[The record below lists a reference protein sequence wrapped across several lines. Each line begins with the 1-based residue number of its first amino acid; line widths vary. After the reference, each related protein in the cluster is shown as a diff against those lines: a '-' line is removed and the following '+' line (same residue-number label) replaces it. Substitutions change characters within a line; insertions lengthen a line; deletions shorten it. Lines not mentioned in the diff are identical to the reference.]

1 MNYYLAEIKI
11 NDAKGIIIE
20 NNLNFDSSV
29 DYTIGLFK
37 DKTLIGTGSLLKNVI
52 KLVAIKKNYQGENLL
67 AIIVTNLIKELTKRK
82 IVKYFVF
89 TDLGSAPYFQSLSFS
104 LIAKTNKVAFF
115 ENSLFPI
122 QETLKEISENL
133 SLKVGSTA
141 AVVVNCNP
149 LTNGHLYL
157 IEKASRENA
166 NLLVFVV
173 EENKSLFAFEERF
186 SLVKEATKHLSNVH
200 VLPSTKYLISSLTFP
215 TYFLK
220 DLTSHAKAQME
231 LDTVIFNNYFIP
243 IFKIDKR
250 YVGSEEVDPFTSS
263 YNEILKKYLKE
274 KLIIVERLKV
284 NNQVVSASLVRKF
297 YQEKNF
303 EKLKPLVPTATYN
316 FLKRKATINK

>member
-11 NDAKGIIIE
+11 NDAKSIIIE

-52 KLVAIKKNYQGENLL
+52 KLVAIKKDYQGENLL

-89 TDLGSAPYFQSLSFS
+89 TDLESAPYFQSLGFS
-104 LIAKTNKVAFF
+104 LIAKTNEVAFF

-133 SLKVGSTA
+133 SLKAGSTA

-157 IEKASRENA
+157 IEKASKENA

-186 SLVKEATKHLSNVH
+186 SLVVEATKHLSNVH

-220 DLTSHAKAQME
+220 DLTSQAKVQME

-274 KLIIVERLKV
+274 KLIIVKRLKV
-284 NNQVVSASLVRKF
+284 NNQIVSASLVRKF